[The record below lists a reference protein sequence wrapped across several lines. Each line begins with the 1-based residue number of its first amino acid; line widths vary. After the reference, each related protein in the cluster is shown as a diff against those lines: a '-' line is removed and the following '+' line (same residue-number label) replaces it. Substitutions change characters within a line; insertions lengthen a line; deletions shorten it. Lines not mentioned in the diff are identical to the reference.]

1 MILCS
6 TALIGYALF
15 SLVRGRGAFSVSD
28 KAARKA
34 SYDSLLAAAETAIPG
49 QPVGDALPLGNGRS
63 DLTEAAV
70 IAAGEDETYS
80 MLGTLTFSQRGVTM
94 PVGDVT
100 EDKSVLPRLRERTAM
115 VIEGTQDDW
124 QFGIL
129 DDVGMGE
136 EVVFTD
142 VFGHKYYY
150 ETTNVQ
156 RLDADQQGTEDWY
169 LKTDAAFPYHRRDP
183 QFADEAFYAAYPM
196 AVDPISP

>member
-1 MILCS
+1 MTRRKTIGILMILCG
-6 TALIGYALF
+6 ALLIGYALF
-15 SLVRGRGAFSVSD
+15 RLFGGAGTSASD

-34 SYDSLLAAAETAIPG
+34 SYDSLLAAAEAAIPG
-49 QPVGDALPLGNGRS
+49 QPVGDALPLGNGSS
-63 DLTEAAV
+63 DLTDAAV
-70 IAAGEDETYS
+70 IAAGEDGAYS

-156 RLDADQQGTEDWY
+156 RLDADQPGTED
-169 LKTDAAFPYHRRDP
+169 LQLIHAARTGGY
-183 QFADEAFYAAYPM
+183 FYIGCEFVRAE
-196 AVDPISP
+196 